1 MQRGFMSLLHWL
13 HKALG
18 ESHKTSY
25 ATLKPDKHLI
35 YSEIAGWHS
44 STPFKLDLLSAS
56 KYGTPATGARCNEA
70 QRCWIPSNDVT
81 RKVTEAFLTYPG
93 VPQGKKRHKHL
104 KLFKGLKIPRS

>member
-18 ESHKTSY
+18 ESHKTSH

-56 KYGTPATGARCNEA
+56 KYGTPATGARCNDA
-70 QRCWIPSNDVT
+70 QRCWTSSDDVT
-81 RKVTEAFLTYPG
+81 RKVTEAFSPLRG
-93 VPQGKKRHKHL
+93 VPPNERDT
-104 KLFKGLKIPRS
+104 